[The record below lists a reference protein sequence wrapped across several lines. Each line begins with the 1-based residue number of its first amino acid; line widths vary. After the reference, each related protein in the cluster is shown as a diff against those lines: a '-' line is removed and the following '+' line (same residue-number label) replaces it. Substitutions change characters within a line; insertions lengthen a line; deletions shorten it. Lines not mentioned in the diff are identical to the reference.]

1 MGLFKANYAKP
12 GPGVSK
18 DAPQKRRIIVFFE
31 ILGRKYWK
39 LAQANLVFLAMCLV
53 IFALVLLL
61 NNLIFNFTNNGVIV
75 NLVSFL
81 PLSLLSFPITG
92 LTYITR
98 NFAREEHAFVLY
110 DYFNTIKKNWKTCL
124 LHGLVSFF
132 VYYFA
137 FFSFTFYRAKS
148 LDNIIFLVPMI
159 ISIIVVILF
168 TFMQYYI
175 FTMFITFKLKYRHIL
190 KNALIF
196 SIAGLLRNF
205 LLTLFFVPIWGL
217 VVICLFA
224 PFLNGDVE
232 GAAVLWILPMPF
244 LLFGLGAITSF
255 IISFVTYPLMV
266 KFMIAP
272 AFQKEDGTEG
282 GGEPKDETFGPTQE
296 GDHYKP
302 IEDKESEYVFENGR
316 LVKKVNV
323 ESVFDDEVK

>member
-1 MGLFKANYAKP
+1 MGLFKSNYAKP

-18 DAPQKRRIIVFFE
+18 DEPQKRRIIVFFE

-39 LAQANLVFLAMCLV
+39 LAQANLIFLAMCLV
-53 IFALVLLL
+53 VFALVLLL
-61 NNLIFNFTNNGVIV
+61 NNLIFNVTQNGVIV

-81 PLSLLSFPITG
+81 PLSLLAFPITG

-110 DYFNTIKKNWKTCL
+110 DFFNTIKKNWKTCL

-137 FFSFTFYRAKS
+137 FFSFTFYRARS
-148 LDNIIFLVPMI
+148 VESMFFLVPMV

-168 TFMQYYI
+168 TFMQYYV

-196 SIAGLLRNF
+196 SIAGLLRNI
-205 LLTLFFVPIWGL
+205 LLTVVFVPLWGL

-224 PFLNGDVE
+224 PFMNSDVE
-232 GAAVLWILPMPF
+232 GAATLWMLPLPF
-244 LLFGLGAITSF
+244 LLLGLAAITAF
-255 IISFVTYPLMV
+255 IITFVTYPLIV
-266 KFMIAP
+266 KYMIAP
-272 AFQKEDGTEG
+272 VYKKEDGTEG
-282 GGEPKDETFGPTQE
+282 GGEQKEEPFGPARE

-302 IEDKESEYVFENGR
+302 IEEKDSEYVFENGR
-316 LVKKVNV
+316 LIKKVNV
-323 ESVFDDEVK
+323 ESVFDDELK